1 MNNGLITLCVV
12 LGVMILLLAGVRLAI
27 WFQAFRKE
35 LRYINSEI
43 SRTTGRERAH
53 WERRKKRLLL
63 SLIPFVGY

>member
-1 MNNGLITLCVV
+1 MDNGLIIVCVV
-12 LGVMILLLAGVRLAI
+12 LGAMILLLASIRFAI

-35 LRYINSEI
+35 LRYVNSEI